1 MADSYVSGQTSNYSV
16 FSQPIIAAT
25 VYEAEESSLFLGGQ
39 LIPMVNTPSGVLN
52 VPELASV
59 TATTISGGGITTDVA
74 NTTPSATSNVIT
86 ADLIAARAVVRD
98 LGGIDPNEIGRSLG
112 KAVGTAFDK
121 SVYAAF
127 EANGTDT
134 TYDTVPL
141 TVDDV
146 YDATQLIREAGE
158 MGELYGILT
167 PQAATEIQKLFT
179 SDGTIGANF
188 AGGDFQSRALTNG
201 FVSRFA
207 GVTWFMTANI
217 ADDTATS
224 GYIFGADAA
233 RIAMQKNVDV
243 EIARRAEAVGNDVV
257 ASLHA
262 GVSVI
267 DAARVINLKNV

>member
-74 NTTPSATSNVIT
+74 NTTPAATSNVIT

-121 SVYAAF
+121 AVYAAF

>member
-74 NTTPSATSNVIT
+74 NTTPAATSNVIT

-121 SVYAAF
+121 AVYAAF
-127 EANGTDT
+127 EASGTDT
-134 TYDTVPL
+134 TYDAVPL
-141 TVDDV
+141 QVDDV

-167 PQAATEIQKLFT
+167 PQAATELMKLFT
-179 SDGTIGANF
+179 TDSSFGANF

-201 FVSRFA
+201 FISRFA